1 MKRLL
6 ILLFF
11 AWVCGAAGMA
21 QEGAGFIRR
30 GNKEFQAGKY
40 YDSELEYRKALEVD
54 GASPK
59 AQFNLGGALYKQEKY
74 DEALGSYKELAGREG
89 VSDEVRAS
97 ALYNLGNALYQQ
109 KQYAQRVASYKE
121 ALRLNPGAKD
131 IKYNL
136 SAALRMLQQQQNQ
149 QDKQQDQKNQ
159 DQQNKD
165 QQKQDQQNKDQQQ
178 NQDKN
183 QQQDQQNKDQQ
194 QNQDKNQQQGQDQQ
208 GQNQEQKDQQQK
220 DQQQKDQG
228 SNQEQQGK
236 QDSKQSPQQ
245 GKQDGKSQ
253 PQKGASM
260 SQEDAAQLLKALEN
274 QENALQAKVQKA
286 KAKARARAKTD
297 KDW

>member
-109 KQYAQRVASYKE
+109 KQYAQSVGAYKE

-149 QDKQQDQKNQ
+149 QDKQQDKQQDQKNQ

-165 QQKQDQQNKDQQQ
+165 QQKQ
-178 NQDKN
+178 
-183 QQQDQQNKDQQ
+183 DQQ

-220 DQQQKDQG
+220 DQG

-236 QDSKQSPQQ
+236 QDSKQNPQQ

>member
-109 KQYAQRVASYKE
+109 KQYAQSVGAYKE

-165 QQKQDQQNKDQQQ
+165 QQKQDQQQ

-183 QQQDQQNKDQQ
+183 QQQDQQNKDQ

-220 DQQQKDQG
+220 DQG

-236 QDSKQSPQQ
+236 QDSKQNPQQ

>member
-109 KQYAQRVASYKE
+109 KQYAQSVGAYKE

-165 QQKQDQQNKDQQQ
+165 QQKQDQQQ

-183 QQQDQQNKDQQ
+183 QQQDQQNKDQ

-220 DQQQKDQG
+220 DQG

-236 QDSKQSPQQ
+236 QDSKQTPQQ

>member
-109 KQYAQRVASYKE
+109 KQYAQSVGAYKE

-165 QQKQDQQNKDQQQ
+165 QQKQDQQQ

-183 QQQDQQNKDQQ
+183 QQQDQQNKDQ

-208 GQNQEQKDQQQK
+208 GQNQEQQ

-236 QDSKQSPQQ
+236 QDSKQTPQQ